1 MIKVFL
7 ILIGLSIFLTGC
19 LKKNDE
25 PVQKTREVMNNERIA
40 PHPYNVPELDSAK
53 LSQLI
58 SNRYGRALF
67 INVWA
72 TWCEPCIQE
81 FPELVKIFN
90 EYKTKNIDFVS
101 LSVDQPED
109 DSIVVSTVK
118 KFKAGFNVFIAAEK
132 QSEQI
137 INLLNNN
144 WSGEVPATFIYN
156 GSGKQEKIILGSRN
170 FVYFKN
176 SIDSVLFH

>member
-1 MIKVFL
+1 MIRL
-7 ILIGLSIFLTGC
+7 LLIGICFSFFLTGC

-25 PVQKTREVMNNERIA
+25 PVQKTQSELNNKRIA
-40 PHPYNVPELDSAK
+40 PHPYNVPELDSAN

-58 SNRYGRALF
+58 SNRNGRALF

-90 EYKTKNIDFVS
+90 EYKTRNIDFVS

-109 DSIVVSTVK
+109 DSVVVATVK

-137 INLLNNN
+137 INMLNRN

-156 GSGKQEKIILGSRN
+156 GSGKREKIILGGRN
-170 FVYFKN
+170 FDFFKS
-176 SIDSVLFH
+176 SIDSVLFR

>member
-1 MIKVFL
+1 MIKVVL
-7 ILIGLSIFLTGC
+7 IVLCFSFFLTGC

-25 PVQKTREVMNNERIA
+25 PFQKTEAEPNNKLIA
-40 PHPYNVPELDSAK
+40 PHPYKVPELDSTK
-53 LSQLI
+53 LGQLI
-58 SNRYGRALF
+58 SSRNGRALF

-72 TWCEPCIQE
+72 TWCKPCIQE
-81 FPELVKIFN
+81 FPELVQIFN
-90 EYKTKNIDFVS
+90 EYKSRNIDFVS

-132 QSEQI
+132 QNDQI
-137 INLLNNN
+137 INILNRN

-156 GSGKQEKIILGSRN
+156 GSGKQEKIILGARN
-170 FVYFKN
+170 FDFFKN
-176 SIDSVLFH
+176 SIDSVLFR

>member
-1 MIKVFL
+1 MIKVVL
-7 ILIGLSIFLTGC
+7 IITGFSFFLTGC
-19 LKKNDE
+19 FKNNEE
-25 PVQKTREVMNNERIA
+25 PVQKTQAELNNKLIA
-40 PHPYNVPELDSAK
+40 PHPYNIPELDSAK

-72 TWCEPCIQE
+72 TWCKPCIEE

-90 EYKTKNIDFVS
+90 EYKTRNIDFVS

-109 DSIVVSTVK
+109 DSSVVATVK
-118 KFKAGFNVFIAAEK
+118 KFKGGFNVFIAAEK

-137 INLLNNN
+137 INLLNSN

-156 GSGKQEKIILGSRN
+156 GSGKQEKIILGGRN
-170 FVYFKN
+170 FDFFKN

>member
-1 MIKVFL
+1 MIKIVL
-7 ILIGLSIFLTGC
+7 IVICFSFFLTGC

-25 PVQKTREVMNNERIA
+25 PVQKIQTERNNKLIA

-58 SNRYGRALF
+58 SIRYGRALF

-81 FPELVKIFN
+81 FPELVKTFN
-90 EYKTKNIDFVS
+90 EYKTRNIDFVS

-109 DSIVVSTVK
+109 DSIVVSTIK

-132 QSEQI
+132 QSEKI
-137 INLLNNN
+137 INLLNSK
-144 WSGEVPATFIYN
+144 WSGEVPATFIYDGN
-156 GSGKQEKIILGSRN
+156 GKQEKIILGRRN
-170 FVYFKN
+170 FDFFKN
-176 SIDSVLFH
+176 SIDSVLFR